1 MNETPEQIHWAK
13 LSDDELREIYRQRWQ
28 AMYDAQLAM
37 EAAEEDFA
45 RRQARWAQ
53 AHHHMSL
60 RGCPHTK
67 GEEI

>member
-37 EAAEEDFA
+37 EAAKEDFA
-45 RRQARWAQ
+45 RRQAGWEQ

-60 RGCPHTK
+60 RRLHGK
-67 GEEI
+67 D